1 MGRGSFIWPVCSSS
15 MWGEAVSLI
24 WPVCSSSMWGGA
36 VSSGQCVVLTC
47 GEGGQCVVLACGEGQ
62 FHLASV

>member
-1 MGRGSFIWPVCSSS
+1 M
-15 MWGEAVSLI
+15 
-24 WPVCSSSMWGGA
+24 CSSSMWGGA